1 MDELERLWY
10 LNLFRIAFLE
20 KRGTEFQDWFVKLAG
35 YAWGPDFE
43 EVRPYGNVGDWKC
56 DGWRISTG
64 SVFQCYAP
72 RDMTAAEAKVKVQK
86 DFAGAVSHW
95 PQMRAWHFVHNDG
108 EGLPPQVT
116 ALFHTL
122 RSANPKLHLSPWS
135 EPELIGLMPLLSR
148 THASALFGP
157 APTSLSFERLAYSD
171 LQPVIDAIA
180 QGTPDYTQEP
190 RAPSPHKLEH
200 NKLSVE
206 AADLLRAGRRKER
219 LVQSLI
225 DSQSNPQQGERIAQ
239 TFREKYAQ
247 LKALGLSPDSIFHH
261 LHRLVGTSGTPQQM
275 AAGLAVL
282 SYFFERCDIFEDAP
296 ALP

>member
-10 LNLFRIAFLE
+10 INLFRIAFLE

-35 YAWGPDFE
+35 YAWGDDFE

-72 RDMTAAEAKVKVQK
+72 RDMTASEALSKVEN
-86 DFAGAVSHW
+86 DFAGAVGHW
-95 PQMRAWHFVHNDG
+95 PRMRSWHFVHNDG

-116 ALFHTL
+116 NLFQSL
-122 RSANPKLHLSPWS
+122 RSTNPTLQLTPWS
-135 EPELIGLMPLLSR
+135 EPELLGLVPLLSR
-148 THASALFGP
+148 THSAALFGP
-157 APTSLSFERLAYSD
+157 APTSLAFERLAYSD

-180 QGTPDYTQEP
+180 QSNPDYGQEP
-190 RAPSPHKLEH
+190 RAPSPKKLEH
-200 NKLSVE
+200 NKLSIEV
-206 AADLLRAGRRKER
+206 ADLLRAGRRKER
-219 LVQSLI
+219 LVQSFI
-225 DSQSNPQQGERIAQ
+225 DSQINPQQGERIAQ
-239 TFREKYAQ
+239 TFRDKYAE
-247 LKALGLSPDSIFHH
+247 LNMLGLSADAIFAH
-261 LHRLVGTSGTPQQM
+261 LHRLVGTTGSPQQM